1 MKSRE
6 YIFHLIFGA
15 LMAIF
20 SLAMAVSTM
29 TGTLRPN
36 ARIVPYIAFSLIGVG
51 GLMIALES
59 VKNLVM
65 QRRDDSRSTKRPSS
79 PEDPEMHDQS
89 GIAVVPIL
97 LILAFYSVL
106 MPYVGILT
114 TTFVFLTAWWT
125 FCGML
130 RMKHPAYTSETI
142 LRVILHSALHAAP
155 ISIILYILFV
165 VLLRVYFPNVLLI

>member
-6 YIFHLIFGA
+6 YIFHLIFGMLLA
-15 LMAIF
+15 VF
-20 SLAMAVSTM
+20 SLVMSVSTV

-36 ARIVPYIAFSLIGVG
+36 ARIVPYISFSLIGVG
-51 GLMIALES
+51 GLMIVLES
-59 VKNLVM
+59 VKNLVT
-65 QRRDDSRSTKRPSS
+65 QRRDESRSMERPSS
-79 PEDPEMHDQS
+79 PENSHVHEQS
-89 GIAVVPIL
+89 GIAVVPVL
-97 LILAFYSVL
+97 LILSLYSVL

-130 RMKHPAYTSETI
+130 RMRHPAYKSETV

-165 VLLRVYFPNVLLI
+165 LLLRVYFPNVLLI